1 MQNEPAI
8 APPNLLALPR
18 DGLVQANIIHDFV
31 RERVVANLGGCYGW
45 LIRARY
51 RSLLGWVAGRRIIDC
66 GCGFGL
72 FSRVA
77 LDAGYIVVAVDID
90 DVSLDIA
97 QNVTAVP
104 CRKESVYATSLPD
117 QSCDTAVCCDSIQH
131 FELDHFIPEMHRL
144 GVRRIIVYD
153 SNIHNPVLKMYRHIN
168 GHKESNDRTPGEI
181 AAAFRRYRFEV
192 THMQYEN
199 IVSLPLSGGLQRAP
213 VPGLTRFPGVI
224 SRVDGALSAVA
235 FRLRIER
242 WLSFRF
248 CMVLSIRDAP
258 SKRAGSR

>member
-51 RSLLGWVAGRRIIDC
+51 RSLLRWVAGRRIIDC

-77 LDAGYIVVAVDID
+77 LVQRIFRTIHRAVTRIAHTNPATPAKAGARGKRKASTPPRSLTSHAMRPFAVILFN
-90 DVSLDIA
+90 SLILITLYRKCIA
-97 QNVTAVP
+97 WAYDGLSYMM
-104 CRKESVYATSLPD
+104 RTS
-117 QSCDTAVCCDSIQH
+117 TIQFSRCTGH
-131 FELDHFIPEMHRL
+131 L
-144 GVRRIIVYD
+144 
-153 SNIHNPVLKMYRHIN
+153 SS
-168 GHKESNDRTPGEI
+168 HKESNDRTPGEI
-181 AAAFRRYRFEV
+181 AGAFRKYRFEG

-199 IVSLPLSGGLQRAP
+199 IASLPLSGGLQRAP
-213 VPGLTRFPGVI
+213 VPGPTRF
-224 SRVDGALSAVA
+224 S
-235 FRLRIER
+235 
-242 WLSFRF
+242 
-248 CMVLSIRDAP
+248 
-258 SKRAGSR
+258 GSD